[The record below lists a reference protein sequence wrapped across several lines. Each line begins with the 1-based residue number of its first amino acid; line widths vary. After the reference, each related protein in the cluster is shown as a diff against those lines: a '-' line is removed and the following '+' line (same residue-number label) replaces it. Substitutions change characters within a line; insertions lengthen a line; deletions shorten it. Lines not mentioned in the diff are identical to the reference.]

1 MKKTLFVLAVIIV
14 AVAIGGYYFLFGRK
28 DVCKNVIPEDA
39 KAVIVLDS
47 KQLVKQMGFSI
58 SDIMDFLKSDKKEGI
73 GIDLLSPMYGF
84 LSNES
89 YLCGVMALSDA
100 DDFEEAIKEKGVSVE
115 SQRGFKWA
123 YSNEMVVCFN
133 DEKALLLG
141 PISQAESNNMRPRMV
156 EWMSQSSSNNP
167 LLSSVL
173 KEDGALCLCSKMSV
187 LPSTSIQQ
195 ALKYLNNPFDM
206 DKVYMHAALKVK
218 KKSLQL
224 STYIDS
230 DEEDIKELFSKP
242 YGIFRPIQGK
252 QLQSS
257 VSDPILWIGF
267 NAKGTLL
274 LEELR
279 KNSVTRLLLVGIN
292 LCMDADMLLKSVD
305 GDVSFELS
313 DITSKQVDYTFKAQV
328 SNQDFIKNA
337 NEWNTGFLGNGYS
350 FKAIDNNNYM
360 LQGEGKVSYFGV
372 KDDLVYLTTNQDVA
386 KDIKSNTSD
395 SFASTNKSEITDKM
409 FYASINVSRL
419 SGIQEI
425 QNMMGGNKD
434 MYNPVLG
441 NIDRF
446 TVSAT
451 DYLHYNIELTTK
463 QNISD
468 FIKQLLK

>member
-133 DEKALLLG
+133 DKKALLLG

-167 LLSSVL
+167 LLLSVL

-372 KDDLVYLTTNQDVA
+372 KDDLVYLTSNQDVA

-395 SFASTNKSEITDKM
+395 SFASTNKSEITDKV

-419 SGIQEI
+419 SGIQEM

>member
-133 DEKALLLG
+133 DKKALLLG

-395 SFASTNKSEITDKM
+395 SFASTNKSEITDKV

>member
-133 DEKALLLG
+133 DKKALLLG

-372 KDDLVYLTTNQDVA
+372 KDDLVYLTSNQDVA

-395 SFASTNKSEITDKM
+395 SFASTNKSEITDKV

>member
-100 DDFEEAIKEKGVSVE
+100 DYFEEAIKEKGVSVE

-133 DEKALLLG
+133 DKKALLLG

-395 SFASTNKSEITDKM
+395 SFASTNKSEITDKV